1 LHDFKGIE
9 DQAQKEFPLSV
20 EPSPLRVH
28 ETTGIISYNLVF
40 RGFYNKA
47 FIVAMPLSIGANMKL
62 MAANAISHKR
72 RLQKLYQNMEA
83 DIDKELTADLVGDY
97 IFSDIVF
104 PDYFVLLWQ
113 HRLKLAKRRILW
125 E

>member
-1 LHDFKGIE
+1 
-9 DQAQKEFPLSV
+9 
-20 EPSPLRVH
+20 
-28 ETTGIISYNLVF
+28 
-40 RGFYNKA
+40 
-47 FIVAMPLSIGANMKL
+47 MKL